1 MGILTWII
9 FGLIAGAL
17 AKLIMPGNQ
26 SNNWFTT
33 IILGIVGAVIGGFIA
48 SSIGWGSVDGFN
60 FRSMLVAIGGALLLL
75 WIYSLLS
82 RPRSRV

>member
-26 SNNWFTT
+26 NMGWIMT
-33 IILGIVGAVIGGFIA
+33 IILGIVGAAVGG
-48 SSIGWGSVDGFN
+48 WVGSLLGFGGVDGFN
-60 FRSMLVAIGGALLLL
+60 FGSMVTAVVGALIVLIIFGL
-75 WIYSLLS
+75 ITKK
-82 RPRSRV
+82 

>member
-33 IILGIVGAVIGGFIA
+33 IILGIIGAVIGGFIA
-48 SSIGWGSVDGFN
+48 SAIGWGSVDGFN

>member
-26 SNNWFTT
+26 NMGWIMT
-33 IILGIVGAVIGGFIA
+33 IILGIVGAFVGGFIG
-48 SSIGWGSVDGFN
+48 SLLGMGSVDEFDFG
-60 FRSMLVAIGGALLLL
+60 SMALAVVGALIVL
-75 WIYSLLS
+75 WLYGMATK
-82 RPRSRV
+82 R